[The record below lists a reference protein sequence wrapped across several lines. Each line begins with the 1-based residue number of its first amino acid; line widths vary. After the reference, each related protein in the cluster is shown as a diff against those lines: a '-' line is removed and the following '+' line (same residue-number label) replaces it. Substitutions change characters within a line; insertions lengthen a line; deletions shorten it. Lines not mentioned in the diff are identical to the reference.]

1 MLADYLQSGKLLY
14 LFMEKEKKSNQ
25 RSNLKEETLENS
37 GSKDHFTNPFSR
49 EVWETTY
56 KGPGEVSVE
65 DTWARVAQAVASPES
80 GEESQNLWKD
90 RFYNL
95 LYGFKFIPGGR
106 ILANAGIAGTKTSLV
121 NCFVSAFPKDIDIDS
136 LDGIMW
142 ILTNQAKT
150 LKAEGGWGMNCSWLR
165 PRGAYIKGIN
175 SRSPGAV
182 KYLELFDKSSEII
195 TEGPGVYDIVD
206 NTPRPNEK
214 KKIRKG
220 AMMLCMSCWHG
231 DLLEFIQA
239 KQKPNHL
246 TKMNIS
252 VCLTDKFMDK
262 LVKIRKLE
270 TKEQTPEVQAEIKEL
285 DKWDLVFPDTEH
297 PKYSEWDGNLDL
309 WESKG
314 YPIKVYRHASVR
326 EIWDMLMRS
335 TYNRNDPGVIFIDR
349 VNRTHCAGYIEDTY
363 ISSSNPC
370 LAEGSLVDTPD
381 GERLIETIKEG
392 DAITTMHSNGYEPV
406 TSIEVHHDY
415 PVNKVVF
422 ADGTVHRATD
432 GHIYW
437 TWNPGKQ
444 EIDRETRL
452 KDLMPGASVVR
463 RQGDGTLAYVPIVSI
478 EPDGKATVYDL
489 YCKESDSWCVNGFVQ
504 RGCGEQFLISS
515 RTHGGG
521 SCNLGS
527 LNLTQYVK
535 VNKDGKAVFDFKA
548 FAEDIPAAVR
558 FLDNVIQI
566 ANMPL
571 EQYTDN
577 ALKFRRIGMGVMGVG
592 SMLAMLGIPFNDPKA
607 YELLTRILTVYN
619 VEGVKASLRLGREKG
634 AYYACNAEK
643 HYEIL
648 HKALKLDDS
657 AWKEIDKVYDET
669 GGTFRNS
676 ALFSIQP
683 TGNTGVLA
691 NMTSGGL
698 EPIFNL
704 EYVRTAGVA
713 TVPDYIKGK
722 CPRYW
727 EQDFAPNEYFK
738 QVSVPEWG
746 IEYLEYKC
754 PEDGETYKIFK
765 DRGLCKDVYCCD
777 YSVQWLKAN
786 GKQFKPES
794 ILTAMQLTPKDH
806 LDSLQT
812 FAEHLDSSASKC
824 VAKGTLITTDKGV
837 YPIESFSKN
846 NSVDTFAE
854 PDSEF
859 YVNDENGDKQK
870 ITKHYYG
877 GKKPCKKLTFSNGF
891 SITCTE
897 EHAFKTS
904 KGFIK
909 TKYLEPGNRV
919 WFRNTK
925 MDSDRIV
932 NLPDF
937 EIIKPRSN
945 KYYFNL
951 TFNNTFAEFL
961 GMWLADGFTSAHSI
975 GIVEKDS
982 KVGEKID
989 ELFLKIFGVLP
1000 SKSTDKRSG
1009 VVTHMLHSRELVAYF
1024 RKHFG
1029 HNCANKFIP
1038 EYLLQASNSVLLSLL
1053 NGLTLDGY
1061 ASRNRFCIYEGYS
1074 KDITIK
1080 CAYICNR
1087 LGIRY
1092 HLGKKFVRNGK
1103 LSKYS
1108 FSLWCEK
1115 NNLITP
1121 IETHKALA
1129 LQEMKPRRKYGYIDS
1144 TTYYESLNSIGKGTR
1159 ESYQRRN
1166 LRNSWRR
1173 LNSGFIRTSFLDSL
1187 NISYDPSLEF
1197 VDIINIEDVGL
1208 QEVYDIEV
1216 EHTHSYTING
1226 IICHNTINLPTE
1238 ITYEDFK
1245 DIYLNAYKG
1254 GYIKGVTTYR
1264 DGTMAGV
1271 LNNVKKDEESKAD
1284 ATRIPKTQA
1293 PKRPKT
1299 LECRLHLLKIK
1310 DVPYYAIVSLFGGD
1324 PYEVFIGVNEENVY
1338 DSDGE
1343 YAGKRVIFPPK
1354 LNGVTGSFTKKAQG
1368 KYEFKSGD
1376 FTHMIVR
1383 KNEPDD
1389 MANTIAAF
1397 SRILSCG
1404 LRHGTDLAFMVEQL
1418 EKTEGSFTTP
1428 ARVLARALK
1437 KYIPDGKKV
1446 SGEKCP
1452 NCGNELVRKEGC
1464 KSCANCGWSACG

>member
-270 TKEQTPEVQAEIKEL
+270 AKEQTPEVQAEIKEL

-392 DAITTMHSNGYEPV
+392 DVITTMHSNGYEPV

-437 TWNPGKQ
+437 TWNPEKQ

-452 KDLMPGASVVR
+452 KDLMPGASVAK

-592 SMLAMLGIPFNDPKA
+592 SMLAMLGIPFNDSKA

-691 NMTSGGL
+691 NMASGGL

-738 QVSVPEWG
+738 QVSIPEWG

-786 GKQFKPES
+786 GRPFKPES

-806 LDSLQT
+806 LDSLQV
-812 FAEHLDSSASKC
+812 FAEHLDSSASKSIN
-824 VAKGTLITTDKGV
+824 T
-837 YPIESFSKN
+837 P
-846 NSVDTFAE
+846 NS
-854 PDSEF
+854 
-859 YVNDENGDKQK
+859 
-870 ITKHYYG
+870 
-877 GKKPCKKLTFSNGF
+877 
-891 SITCTE
+891 
-897 EHAFKTS
+897 
-904 KGFIK
+904 
-909 TKYLEPGNRV
+909 
-919 WFRNTK
+919 
-925 MDSDRIV
+925 
-932 NLPDF
+932 
-937 EIIKPRSN
+937 
-945 KYYFNL
+945 
-951 TFNNTFAEFL
+951 
-961 GMWLADGFTSAHSI
+961 
-975 GIVEKDS
+975 
-982 KVGEKID
+982 
-989 ELFLKIFGVLP
+989 
-1000 SKSTDKRSG
+1000 
-1009 VVTHMLHSRELVAYF
+1009 
-1024 RKHFG
+1024 
-1029 HNCANKFIP
+1029 
-1038 EYLLQASNSVLLSLL
+1038 
-1053 NGLTLDGY
+1053 
-1061 ASRNRFCIYEGYS
+1061 
-1074 KDITIK
+1074 
-1080 CAYICNR
+1080 
-1087 LGIRY
+1087 
-1092 HLGKKFVRNGK
+1092 
-1103 LSKYS
+1103 
-1108 FSLWCEK
+1108 
-1115 NNLITP
+1115 
-1121 IETHKALA
+1121 
-1129 LQEMKPRRKYGYIDS
+1129 
-1144 TTYYESLNSIGKGTR
+1144 
-1159 ESYQRRN
+1159 
-1166 LRNSWRR
+1166 
-1173 LNSGFIRTSFLDSL
+1173 
-1187 NISYDPSLEF
+1187 
-1197 VDIINIEDVGL
+1197 
-1208 QEVYDIEV
+1208 
-1216 EHTHSYTING
+1216 
-1226 IICHNTINLPTE
+1226 

-1284 ATRIPKTQA
+1284 ATCIPKTQA

-1324 PYEVFIGVNEENVY
+1324 PYEVFIGVNEENIY

-1354 LNGVTGSFTKKAQG
+1354 LNGATGSFTKKAQG